1 MTKRL
6 QLTGKQFDRLTATKY
21 LGGSRW
27 ECVCTC
33 GVVVSVTTNNLTKSR
48 VRSCGC
54 LRLDGLLARSTKH
67 GHNRKGIRSVEYGAW
82 ANMIDRCENPAR
94 PEYHRYGGRGITVC
108 KAWRDSFAAFFAD
121 MGKRPNGAELDRKD
135 NEGNYE
141 PSNCR
146 WADKVTQSNN
156 RSDNRLY
163 EAWGETKSLTQ
174 WVKDQRVS
182 VAYGTLYSRINTYG
196 WSEQRAMEEPMNKL
210 RRRKE

>member
-1 MTKRL
+1 
-6 QLTGKQFDRLTATKY
+6 
-21 LGGSRW
+21 
-27 ECVCTC
+27 
-33 GVVVSVTTNNLTKSR
+33 
-48 VRSCGC
+48 
-54 LRLDGLLARSTKH
+54 
-67 GHNRKGIRSVEYGAW
+67 
-82 ANMIDRCENPAR
+82 
-94 PEYHRYGGRGITVC
+94 
-108 KAWRDSFAAFFAD
+108 